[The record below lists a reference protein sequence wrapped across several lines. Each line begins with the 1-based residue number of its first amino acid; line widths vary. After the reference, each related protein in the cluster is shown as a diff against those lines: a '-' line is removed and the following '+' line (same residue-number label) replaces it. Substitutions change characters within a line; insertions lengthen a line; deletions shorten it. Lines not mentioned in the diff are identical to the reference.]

1 MEIPYKITI
10 RFSNGYEKIKRISV
24 DKQTLPFVIMRL
36 RQQYIKAFID
46 WEGGD
51 DKGTTE
57 IGKQ

>member
-1 MEIPYKITI
+1 MDIPYKITI
-10 RFSNGYEKIKRISV
+10 RFPNGYEKIKRVSV
-24 DKQTLPFVIMRL
+24 SKQTLPFLIMRL

>member
-1 MEIPYKITI
+1 MDIPYKITI
-10 RFSNGYEKIKRISV
+10 RFPNGYEKIKRVNVS
-24 DKQTLPFVIMRL
+24 KQTLPFLIMRL

-46 WEGGD
+46 WEGGG